1 VEAKQQLVSAAE
13 KLSAS
18 VAEQFAAVVVM
29 LFVVV
34 EQFAA
39 PEELLQEQGKLLPLV
54 HPERE
59 MFLH

>member
-1 VEAKQQLVSAAE
+1 
-13 KLSAS
+13 
-18 VAEQFAAVVVM
+18 VAEQFAAVVVMLFVVVEQFAAEGVM

-59 MFLH
+59 MVLH

>member
-1 VEAKQQLVSAAE
+1 M
-13 KLSAS
+13 
-18 VAEQFAAVVVM
+18 AEQFAAVVEQFAAEGVM

-59 MFLH
+59 MVLH